1 MRQASLPA
9 ENLPAW
15 AHFNNVQLFDAA
27 IEAHILT
34 EDGFDKG
41 GGLRAK
47 SLHTEGDPLVA
58 VPLDLVLSKE
68 RVAQCAKA
76 DKRLKELIEA
86 APSLFQ
92 VGQMQLEWYA
102 CSRAQGKL
110 NQYRTDHTSLQT
122 PRTAVLLFLLYQMTI
137 SSPDNQ
143 DPDLKF
149 RSPFADYVQCLP
161 KEILLPTFYTPEE
174 KGLLSGTTLADA
186 LDQKLLSLEREFDRL
201 KEATESTPWC
211 QRVWWDE
218 HTGCL
223 NLDDWKLA
231 DALYRSRAMELPRG
245 AGVGMVPVVDMANHA
260 AGDRYN
266 ARFEVD
272 DDAETFL
279 LVVRDARSINDGE
292 EITIMYGAGGACEM
306 AFSYGFI
313 EQHATSARELFLNL
327 SIPADDPLR
336 LAKIRFAQEAPGV
349 RIYVNRSGEVRWDS
363 TFVWWACV
371 NQEDGLDFRVEKT
384 VDGDTDLKALWK
396 EADLSADALQ
406 ATLLQDALRDIFVLR
421 AVVMIQ
427 QRVEDQGMQLA
438 ASEDDYE
445 KTLPD
450 EHIVRQPVYETIG
463 RLRSLELDLLTRAY
477 ETLEAEVSCGLT
489 TCQGSNFY

>member
-1 MRQASLPA
+1 MRQASLPV

-15 AHFNNVQLFDAA
+15 AHFNNVQLFDTA
-27 IEAHILT
+27 IEAHIFT
-34 EDGFDKG
+34 DEGIDKG

-47 SLHTEGDPLVA
+47 AHHEEVEPLVA

-68 RVAQCAKA
+68 QVAQCAKT
-76 DKRLKELIEA
+76 DRQLKELVEA
-86 APSLFQ
+86 TASLF
-92 VGQMQLEWYA
+92 
-102 CSRAQGKL
+102 
-110 NQYRTDHTSLQT
+110 QT
-122 PRTAVLLFLLYQMTI
+122 PRTAVLLFLVYQMTI
-137 SSPDNQ
+137 NSPDNQ

-174 KGLLSGTTLADA
+174 RELLSGTTLADA
-186 LDQKLLSLEREFDRL
+186 LGQKLLSLEREFDRL
-201 KEATESTPWC
+201 KETTEAVPWC

-218 HTGCL
+218 QSGCL
-223 NLDDWKLA
+223 DLGDWKLA

-260 AGDRYN
+260 ADDRYN

-272 DDAETFL
+272 DAAGTFL
-279 LVVRDARSINDGE
+279 LVVRDAKSIDDSD

-313 EQHATSARELFLNL
+313 EEHAISAREMFLSL

-336 LAKIRFAQEAPGV
+336 LAKVRYAQEAPGV
-349 RIYVNRSGEVRWDS
+349 RIYIDESNQVRWDS

-384 VDGDTDLKALWK
+384 VDGETELKACWK

-406 ATLLQDALRDIFVLR
+406 STLSQDELRDIFALR

-438 ASEDDYE
+438 ASDEDYE
-445 KTLPD
+445 RTLPD
-450 EHIVRQPVYETIG
+450 EHVVRRSVYETIG
-463 RLRSLELDLLTRAY
+463 RLRRLELDLLTRAY
-477 ETLEAEVSCGLT
+477 ETLETEVR
-489 TCQGSNFY
+489 